1 MLFVIVK
8 VGILQYMYNVIVIVV
23 ISVLVGVVKVAGRVG
38 WLVGRGS
45 CNGGRCRPYE
55 GNGLVRAGGDG

>member
-1 MLFVIVK
+1 
-8 VGILQYMYNVIVIVV
+8 MYNVIVIVV
-23 ISVLVGVVKVAGRVG
+23 ISVLVGVVEVAGRVG